1 MEKNVS
7 VAVSAGAAG
16 SAQTRFAEASQEVS
30 FCDALFRRQRK
41 RGFELVPSP
50 NPSLEAPVA
59 DSHAHLDLMADPA
72 LSLARCAVMGMDF
85 ICTVAEPAE
94 DGAAVY
100 ENLPEW
106 LAGAMRL
113 LPDVF
118 EGTRRALGEH
128 RADMAAAGTPLP
140 EAPTSDEMLSYRCGC
155 TASIPRVRVAVG
167 VHPHNAKSWDADME
181 QLLRSLLAKPA
192 TCALGEV
199 GLDYHYDL
207 SPRDVQRDV
216 FRRQVAIAHECG
228 LPLILHVRDAHEDAF
243 AIMEEEGWPAAGTLL
258 HCCSVGPDELAR
270 WIDRGC
276 YVAFGGA
283 VTFKSSDDLRASS
296 VTVPTGRLL
305 AETDSPY
312 MAPVPFRGQECGPE
326 FTVFVAEHLA
336 KLRGLEPGE
345 PRRAFLQDVHD
356 ATLELLDREPT
367 AWQQCAA
374 FEESAGLSPEPSAA
388 RFEEW
393 SCRCR

>member
-1 MEKNVS
+1 MTA
-7 VAVSAGAAG
+7 VAAEQTAAAPTGAAA
-16 SAQTRFAEASQEVS
+16 SVQSRFAETSQKAT

-41 RGFELVPSP
+41 RGFEIVPSP
-50 NPSLEAPVA
+50 DPALEAPIA

-72 LSLARCAVMGMDF
+72 LALARCAVVGMDF

-100 ENLPEW
+100 ESLPGW
-106 LAGAMRL
+106 KAAAMRL

-118 EGTRRALGEH
+118 EGTRRALEEH
-128 RADMAAAGTPLP
+128 RAAMAAAGTPLP
-140 EAPTSDEMLSYRCGC
+140 EEPTAAEMLSYRCGC
-155 TASIPRVRVAVG
+155 TAAIPHVRVAVG

-181 QLLRSLLAKPA
+181 RLLRRLLAKPV

-207 SPRDVQRDV
+207 SPREVQREV
-216 FRRQVAIAHECG
+216 FARQVAMAHECG
-228 LPLILHVRDAHEDAF
+228 LPLILHVRDAHDDAF
-243 AIMEEEGWPAAGTLL
+243 AIMEKQGWPAAGTLL

-270 WIDRGC
+270 WIERGC

-283 VTFKSSDDLRASS
+283 ITFKSSDDLRASS
-296 VTVPTGRLL
+296 VTVPAGRLL

-336 KLRGLEPGE
+336 RLRGLEPGGA
-345 PRRAFLQDVHD
+345 RRAFLQDVHD
-356 ATLELLDREPT
+356 ATLSLLDRAPS

-374 FEESAGLSPEPSAA
+374 FEEAA
-388 RFEEW
+388 
-393 SCRCR
+393 CPNL

>member
-1 MEKNVS
+1 M
-7 VAVSAGAAG
+7 AA
-16 SAQTRFAEASQEVS
+16 STQTRFADASQEAS

-41 RGFELVPSP
+41 RGFEIVPSP
-50 NPSLEAPVA
+50 APSLEAPVA

-85 ICTVAEPAE
+85 ICTIAEPAE
-94 DGAAVY
+94 AGADVY
-100 ENLPEW
+100 ANLPEW
-106 LAGAMRL
+106 KAAAVRL

-118 EGTRRALGEH
+118 EGTRRALEEH
-128 RADMAAAGTPLP
+128 RSAMADAGTPLP
-140 EAPTSDEMLSYRCGC
+140 ADPTADEMLSYRCGC
-155 TASIPRVRVAVG
+155 TAAIPHVRVAAG

-181 QLLRSLLAKPA
+181 RLLRSLLAEPV

-207 SPRDVQRDV
+207 SPRDVQCDV

-243 AIMEEEGWPAAGTLL
+243 AIMEQEGWPAAGTLL
-258 HCCSVGPDELAR
+258 HCCSVGPEELAR
-270 WIDRGC
+270 WMDRGC

-283 VTFKSSDDLRASS
+283 VTFKNSDALRASA
-296 VTVPTGRLL
+296 VTVPRGRLL

-326 FTVFVAEHLA
+326 FTVFVAEYLA
-336 KLRGLEPGE
+336 RLNGAEPGDA
-345 PRRAFLQDVHD
+345 RRVFLQDIHD
-356 ATLELLDREPT
+356 ATLELLDRGPT

-374 FEESAGLSPEPSAA
+374 FEEAACPSL
-388 RFEEW
+388 
-393 SCRCR
+393 